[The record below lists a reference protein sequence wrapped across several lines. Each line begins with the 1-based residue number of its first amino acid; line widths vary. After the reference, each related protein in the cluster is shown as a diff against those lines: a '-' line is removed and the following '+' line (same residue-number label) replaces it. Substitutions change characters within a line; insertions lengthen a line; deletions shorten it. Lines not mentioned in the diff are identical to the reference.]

1 LRVGVV
7 VAVPDPTAGGA
18 WTHLGSVVQALETT
32 RSHHVFIPFRET
44 GTNDRASAVSPEF
57 KALTDLKQRFRK
69 RLRATRFGDVVAKG
83 IRLVR
88 PRTDSE
94 NHWIAQIHSWI
105 REHEIDVVWFLGQE
119 GVSVPVPYIST
130 VFDLEHRSK
139 PYFPEVSV
147 AGWDWGGRE
156 QTFMSVLPRASF
168 IITGTSAGKGEIVH
182 YYRVNPDNVIVVP
195 FPAPSF
201 SSEDHNAF
209 PNVCEKYGIRGDFL
223 FYPAQFWPHKNHV
236 NILIALAVL
245 KREKGITIEMVFTG
259 SDKGNAQHVI
269 AKTAELGLQDQ
280 VHMLGF
286 VPREDLR
293 ALYSKAQAL
302 TFATFFGPDNIPPLE
317 AFALGCPVIASR
329 VLGAQ
334 EQLGDAAL
342 FFEPSDPQDLAS
354 AILTLL
360 HDRQMRAQMVRK
372 GSEIAKMRT
381 PQSYVDQVCSI
392 LDNFASVRRCWGRDY
407 KHT

>member
-1 LRVGVV
+1 LKVGVV
-7 VAVPDPTAGGA
+7 GPVPHPTAGGVS
-18 WTHLGSVVQALETT
+18 TLLENIYQALETT
-32 RSHHVFIPFRET
+32 RSHHMFIPLRET
-44 GTNDRASAVSPEF
+44 GYVDTGG
-57 KALTDLKQRFRK
+57 TDSRELNAFRHLKQHLRNK
-69 RLRATRFGDVVAKG
+69 VRATRFGDIVANG
-83 IRLVR
+83 IRLIR
-88 PRTDSE
+88 KPQ
-94 NHWIAQIHSWI
+94 NHRFAQMHSWI
-105 REHEIDVVWFLGQE
+105 RENEIELVWFLRQDGIS
-119 GVSVPVPYIST
+119 VSVPYIAT
-130 VFDLEHRSK
+130 VWDLAHRLR
-139 PYFPEVSV
+139 PYFPEVSIT
-147 AGWDWGGRE
+147 GWDWEGRE
-156 QTFMSVLPRASF
+156 YTFMSVLPRASF
-168 IITGTSAGKGEIVH
+168 ILTGTSAGKNEIVH
-182 YYRVNPDNVIVVP
+182 YYRVNPDNVLVVP
-195 FPAPSF
+195 FPAPAF
-201 SSEDHNAF
+201 PSEDHHRF
-209 PNVCEKYGIRGDFL
+209 PDVREKYGIRGDFL

-236 NILIALAVL
+236 NVLIALALL
-245 KREKGITIEMVFTG
+245 KRERGITIEMVFTG

-269 AKTAELGLQDQ
+269 EKIAELGLQDQ

-286 VPREDLR
+286 IPREDLR

-329 VLGAQ
+329 VSGAQ

-372 GSEIAKMRT
+372 GSELAKMRT